1 MNLSYWNMRFE
12 CPEGKRCIMDQYG
25 IAPAYVFRND
35 KISIGAKGLYGY
47 LMGFVN
53 GEQAKQ
59 GDFRSWPS
67 RNRIMK
73 ELNISTNT
81 LTKYLKELQQAK
93 LIDIEQSRVELE
105 NGKLGFGNNIYIIK
119 LFIP

>member
-1 MNLSYWNMRFE
+1 
-12 CPEGKRCIMDQYG
+12 MDQYG

-53 GEQAKQ
+53 GEQARQ
-59 GDFRSWPS
+59 GDFKSWPS

-81 LTKYLKELQQAK
+81 LTKYLKELQQAE